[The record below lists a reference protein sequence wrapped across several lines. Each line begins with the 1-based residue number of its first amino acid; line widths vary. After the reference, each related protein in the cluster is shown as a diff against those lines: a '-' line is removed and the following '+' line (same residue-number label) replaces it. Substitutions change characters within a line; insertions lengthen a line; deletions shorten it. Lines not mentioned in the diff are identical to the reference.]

1 MKAINN
7 LNQPPYQFCDGGTEE
22 EEQPLLDAGEV
33 KATEKKPE
41 ATEPRKYKLNV
52 VDYDENGQ
60 KVHVTEEL
68 TIGEIL
74 KRAQMSTSMIENKN
88 KSLNA
93 IIKKEVTAALASL
106 PARGISADDV
116 TKIVQQVGAGAGTPG
131 QESAKQKIINEMM
144 DKMDPSSQAVFKMV
158 LGEVDTLKTIIADDQ
173 TERKDKETAYRSY
186 NENIKKILVEYPE
199 LDGDALVEGVEKL
212 GLDPSKVEAYG
223 EILAGFKKHKINIED
238 LPEEQRKEI
247 ETQIQAKL
255 DATPPPGIEGTV
267 SKGEEKEEEVPTSPE
282 DMMDKALQILD
293 KMKKEGV
300 V

>member
-7 LNQPPYQFCDGGTEE
+7 LNQPPYRFCDGGTEE
-22 EEQPLLDAGEV
+22 ETQPLLDADKD
-33 KATEKKPE
+33 KATEKKSG
-41 ATEPRKYKLNV
+41 ATEPRKYKIKV
-52 VDYDENGQ
+52 VDYNDKGE
-60 KVHVTEEL
+60 KVHVEKDL
-68 TIGEIL
+68 TIDEII
-74 KRAQMSTSMIENKN
+74 KRAQMSTSMVENKS
-88 KSLNA
+88 KSLDA
-93 IIKKEVTAALASL
+93 IIKKEVKAALAEL

-116 TKIVQQVGAGAGTPG
+116 TKIVQQVSVGAGTPG

-144 DKMDPSSQAVFKMV
+144 DKMEPSSQAVFKMV
-158 LGEVDTLKTIIADDQ
+158 LDEVDTLKAIVADDQ
-173 TERKDKETAYRSY
+173 TERKDKESAYRSY
-186 NENIKKILVEYPE
+186 NENIKKILVKYPE
-199 LDGDALVEGVEKL
+199 LDGDDLVAGVEKL

-223 EILAGFKKHKINIED
+223 EVLAGFKKHKINIED
-238 LPEEQRKEI
+238 LPEDQRKEI

>member
-1 MKAINN
+1 VKAIDN
-7 LNQPPYQFCDGGTEE
+7 LNQPPYQFCDGGTDEE
-22 EEQPLLDAGEV
+22 KQTLPDEDKDE
-33 KATEKKPE
+33 ATEKKSG
-41 ATEPRKYKLNV
+41 AAEPRKYKLNV
-52 VDYDENGQ
+52 VDYNDDGEKIHVKEN
-60 KVHVTEEL
+60 L
-68 TIGEIL
+68 TIDEII
-74 KRAQMSTSMIENKN
+74 KRAQMSTSMIENKS
-88 KSLNA
+88 KSINA
-93 IIKKEVTAALASL
+93 IIKKEVTAALANL
-106 PARGISADDV
+106 PAQGISADDV
-116 TKIVQQVGAGAGTPG
+116 AKIIQQVGAGAGTPG

-158 LGEVDTLKTIIADDQ
+158 LEEVDTLKTIIADDQ
-173 TERKDKETAYRSY
+173 TERKEKESAYRSY
-186 NENIKKILVEYPE
+186 NENIKKILGEHPE

-238 LPEEQRKEI
+238 LPEAQRKEI
-247 ETQIQAKL
+247 EAQIQTKL
-255 DATPPPGIEGTV
+255 EETPPPGPEGTV